1 MTAKNQIDVAIA
13 ETIKPAIT
21 KQSFILSVENRVRR
35 DGLSYT
41 EAILSIAHD
50 CGVEPEDIAEFVEG
64 SIKDKLQ
71 VEAQKLNNL
80 PRSSTATL
88 C

>member
-1 MTAKNQIDVAIA
+1 MTNKKRIAAAIA

-21 KQSFILSVENRVRR
+21 KQAFILTVEQRVRHEE
-35 DGLSYT
+35 LSYT
-41 EAILSIAHD
+41 EAILSIAAE
-50 CGVEPEDIAEFVEG
+50 CEIEPEDIATFVDG

-71 VEAQKLNNL
+71 VEAQSLNNL
-80 PRSSTATL
+80 PRSSTATI